1 MTHSLWLTVILAAAP
16 LVLEAQA
23 ACEGAVRAPATGG
36 WGEYVVLAPRRQE
49 PSTVRYAIV
58 GSEERGGR
66 RLVRFETRVRS
77 AGQRAGMVTQV
88 LVPGYPY
95 EPSTVQDVVVQ
106 RGREASVRWGPAL
119 LARARASQRSAL
131 NRLIVDACT
140 GATLVGQ
147 EEVTVPAGTF
157 ATRHYRNAE
166 VGSDIWV
173 IEEVPF
179 GLVKVTGAEGA
190 SLELLGHGRDAR
202 SSITGEPRL
211 VNGAE

>member
-1 MTHSLWLTVILAAAP
+1 MNQSLWLTVILAASP

-58 GSEERGGR
+58 GGEERRGR
-66 RLVRFETRVRS
+66 RLVSFETRVRS
-77 AGQRAGMVTQV
+77 SGQRSGMVTQV

-95 EPSTVQDVVVQ
+95 EPSAVQDVVVQ

-119 LARARASQRSAL
+119 MARARASQRSAL

-140 GATLVGQ
+140 GATLVGE

-157 ATRHYRNAE
+157 VTRHYRNAE

-173 IEEVPF
+173 SEEVPF

-190 SLELLGHGRDAR
+190 SLELLGHGRDAQ
-202 SSITGEPRL
+202 SSVTGEPRL

>member
-1 MTHSLWLTVILAAAP
+1 MKHSLCLTVILAASP
-16 LVLEAQA
+16 LALEAQA
-23 ACEGAVRAPATGG
+23 VCEGAVRAPATGG
-36 WGEYVVLAPRRQE
+36 WGEYVILAPRREE
-49 PSTVRYAIV
+49 PTTVRYAII

-66 RLVRFETRVRS
+66 HLLSFETRVRPG
-77 AGQRAGMVTQV
+77 GQGAGMVTQV

-95 EPSTVQDVVVQ
+95 EPSAVQDVVVQ

-131 NRLIVDACT
+131 NRLIVDGCT
-140 GATLVGQ
+140 GATLVGA

-166 VGSDIWV
+166 AGSDIWV
-173 IEEVPF
+173 SEEVPF
-179 GLVKVTGAEGA
+179 GLVKVTGPEGA

-202 SSITGEPRL
+202 SSVTGEPRV

>member
-1 MTHSLWLTVILAAAP
+1 MTHSLWLTVILATSP

-36 WGEYVVLAPRRQE
+36 WGEYVVLAPRQE
-49 PSTVRYAIV
+49 EPTTVRYAIV

-66 RLVRFETRVRS
+66 HLVSFETRVRS
-77 AGQRAGMVTQV
+77 GSQGAGMVTQV

-95 EPSTVQDVVVQ
+95 EPSAVQDVVVQ

-119 LARARASQRSAL
+119 LARARASRRSAL
-131 NRLIVDACT
+131 NRLIVDGCA
-140 GATLVGQ
+140 GAALVGN

-157 ATRHYRNAE
+157 TTRHYRNAE
-166 VGSDIWV
+166 AGSDIWV
-173 IEEVPF
+173 SEEVPF

-202 SSITGEPRL
+202 SSVTGEPRI